1 MPKQG
6 SSAGHGAALSLGFSA
21 VLWSHSPGHHCSCS
35 VPTGVDVA
43 DMGVPDLKG
52 PTGAAAPG
60 LFPSALSRCR
70 QMVLKQLFP
79 LNSAVFSDTEMFSEL
94 M

>member
-1 MPKQG
+1 M
-6 SSAGHGAALSLGFSA
+6 
-21 VLWSHSPGHHCSCS
+21 
-35 VPTGVDVA
+35 DVA
-43 DMGVPDLKG
+43 DVGVPDLKG